1 MNWMTLLVRI
11 GIFLIIL
18 LAGFLLGP
26 MTRNVIEKMARN
38 AQDKGVYTFMGSLAS
53 NSIKTIAFIIALSSM
68 GVNTNVLVGAF
79 SALGVGLSLALKNNM
94 ANVAGGMQILLTR
107 PFKVG
112 DYISV
117 AGSQQMYEGTCTAIE
132 IMYTSLVTYD
142 NTLVIV
148 PNSTLIE
155 NVVTNYSDKEYRRM
169 VITIPVALHTDT
181 AMACREFAA
190 VASAVPNILSTPAV
204 SCILSGYNTDGSA
217 AVLKLYAYATFD
229 NYWNVLYGINNAIQ
243 VRRKEL
249 GIDQPQTSVKVT
261 EPAMPA
267 AESENHQ

>member
-1 MNWMTLLVRI
+1 MWDVNVFDYFRREPAVPENEHSRFWPKADACMRQAGLDPQRRLAEIQTCKSQLQNTQDETQTLEDLRKRLPAFSWKQELRDFPLFMAVY
-11 GIFLIIL
+11 
-18 LAGFLLGP
+18 AGGLLGLYEHSHP
-26 MTRNVIEKMARN
+26 T
-38 AQDKGVYTFMGSLAS
+38 L
-53 NSIKTIAFIIALSSM
+53 
-68 GVNTNVLVGAF
+68 
-79 SALGVGLSLALKNNM
+79 
-94 ANVAGGMQILLTR
+94 
-107 PFKVG
+107 
-112 DYISV
+112 
-117 AGSQQMYEGTCTAIE
+117 YEGTCTAIE

-204 SCILSGYNTDGSA
+204 SCILNGYNADGSA

>member
-1 MNWMTLLVRI
+1 MNWMTFLVRI
-11 GIFLIIL
+11 GIFLIIM

-26 MTRNVIEKMARN
+26 IIRNVIEKMARN
-38 AQDKGVYTFMGSLAS
+38 AQDKGVYTFLGSLAS
-53 NSIKTIAFIIALSSM
+53 NSIKVMAFIIALSSI
-68 GVNTNVLVGAF
+68 GADTTVLVGAF

-117 AGSQQMYEGTCTAIE
+117 AGSQQMYEGTCSAIE
-132 IMYTSLVTYD
+132 IMYTSLITYD
-142 NTLVIV
+142 NTVVIV

-155 NVVTNYSDKEYRRM
+155 NVVTNYSNKNYRRM

-181 AMACREFAA
+181 VMACREFAA
-190 VASAVPNILSTPAV
+190 VAGSVNNVLSEPAV
-204 SCILSGYNTDGSA
+204 SCILSGYNPDGTA

-229 NYWNVLYGINNAIQ
+229 NYWPVLYAINDAIQ
-243 VRRKEL
+243 IRRKEL
-249 GIDQPQTSVKVT
+249 GIDQPSSSIMVQ
-261 EPAMPA
+261 EPEQASRKPD
-267 AESENHQ
+267 SGS